1 MLNDNDNTALND
13 NTTLNENKALNKK
26 VSISSLIKNNI
37 INQCEHKWVKD
48 LIDIDPDRSKEIY
61 YCIKCEMTKR

>member
-1 MLNDNDNTALND
+1 MLND
-13 NTTLNENKALNKK
+13 NTTLNKK

-37 INQCEHKWVKD
+37 INQCEHEWVKD
-48 LIDIDPDRSKEIY
+48 LIDIDPDRSKEIC